1 MNARNGKI
9 ARLPR
14 NVREALNQRLERS
27 EPGPQ
32 LLAWLNALKEVKRIV
47 KAEFGGVP
55 VSKQNLS
62 QWRQGGFQEWLAR
75 QEIWAKVRDMEAFAK
90 DLGAERD
97 NVVADDVATVLAAH
111 YAALMATWNGR
122 PDAKFEAAARV
133 LNGLCRGV
141 VQLQRGMHRAARD
154 NREFIQELED
164 KSQRLNERCKK
175 RLLDQVWAIQREPM
189 VAKLFGGGELGRK
202 LAKYIVA
209 VENDAPDAK
218 LEITEEDLKKSVKPT
233 RTRGTDPGARKTK
246 LDNADKPLK
255 ANDMGQKSGSGISP
269 DQSGPVKVGQS
280 DFAQPSDEG
289 LGNADVQESPLD
301 GSSPSNPTPPTCP
314 TRPTSPISAEDQL
327 CPSSSANW
335 S

>member
-1 MNARNGKI
+1 
-9 ARLPR
+9 
-14 NVREALNQRLERS
+14 VLNQRLERS

-55 VSKQNLS
+55 ISKQNLS
-62 QWRQGGFQEWLAR
+62 QWRRGGFQEWLAR
-75 QEIWAKVRDMEAFAK
+75 QELWAKLRDMEAFAK

-154 NREFIQELED
+154 NRQFIQELEE
-164 KSQRLNERCKK
+164 KSERLNAYCKK
-175 RLLDQVWAIQREPM
+175 RLLDQVWAIRREPM
-189 VAKLFGGGELGRK
+189 VAELFGGGELGRK
-202 LAKYIVA
+202 LAKYVIA
-209 VENDAPDAK
+209 LENDVPDAR
-218 LEITEEDLKKSVKPT
+218 LEITEEDLKKSVKPAGTSGTGEGAWKT
-233 RTRGTDPGARKTK
+233 RPD
-246 LDNADKPLK
+246 DADKPLQ

-269 DQSGPVKVGQS
+269 DQSNPVKVGQS
-280 DFAQPSDEG
+280 DFLQPSDEG
-289 LGNADVQESPLD
+289 LGNDEAKESPPE
-301 GSSPSNPTPPTCP
+301 GSSPSNPT
-314 TRPTSPISAEDQL
+314 RPTPSISPEGQGVATDGGVGTLQGAFSATAMNHTA
-327 CPSSSANW
+327 PSNS
-335 S
+335 